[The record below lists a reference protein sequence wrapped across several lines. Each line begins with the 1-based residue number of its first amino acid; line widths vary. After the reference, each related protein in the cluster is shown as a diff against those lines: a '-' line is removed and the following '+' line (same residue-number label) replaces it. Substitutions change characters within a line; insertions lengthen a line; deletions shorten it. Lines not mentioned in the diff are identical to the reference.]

1 MLLRTE
7 LTLLLR
13 ARMAMFAL
21 ILVTLLSI
29 AAVAAGKAE
38 VARQRDV
45 IARIAPQQERDL
57 AAIA

>member
-21 ILVTLLSI
+21 ILVALLSI
-29 AAVAAGKAE
+29 AAVAAGMAE
-38 VARQRDV
+38 IARQRDV
-45 IARIAPQQERDL
+45 IARIRAQERG
-57 AAIA
+57 